1 MLHAATPPRAG
12 HVGSV
17 CRASIS
23 RSKSAVSSRLT
34 AQGRSS
40 HRPMIGVQV
49 YGTNFD
55 DIPVEFEE
63 KLERP
68 QVLGDYYI

>member
-1 MLHAATPPRAG
+1 
-12 HVGSV
+12 
-17 CRASIS
+17 
-23 RSKSAVSSRLT
+23 
-34 AQGRSS
+34 
-40 HRPMIGVQV
+40 MIGVQV

>member
-1 MLHAATPPRAG
+1 M
-12 HVGSV
+12 
-17 CRASIS
+17 
-23 RSKSAVSSRLT
+23 K
-34 AQGRSS
+34 GRSCHHS
-40 HRPMIGVQV
+40 VIMMQV

-68 QVLGDYYI
+68 QVLGD